1 MQPLRSRVEQLVEH
15 PWLVGDAST
24 PGVKVSRRAR
34 LMTMVAIGIANAT
47 GALVVAF
54 FAVFALPKPAIE
66 RGQDPT
72 LVNAVAAAVYL
83 VVALVVGV
91 AWGRRRLEEGE
102 HGMREW
108 LEAEREPDD
117 EERLHVLRAPL
128 RLMTVQLVLWGIA
141 TVLFTVLNA
150 TVSALLALAVGLT
163 VALGGLTTSAASY
176 LLGEIALRPVAA
188 RALARHAVDREG
200 VPGVATRWLLAW
212 AIGTGVPVFGLLLV
226 GVVAL
231 TSVHIAETTL
241 AVTVVALCGIG
252 LVFGALVS
260 VLAAYETVHPIR
272 AIRQGLGRVREGD
285 LDVELGVWDSTEM
298 GLLQAGFNEMVGGL
312 RERQKVRDLFGRQV
326 GEDVAEQALS
336 DDIRLGGETREVT
349 VLFVDIVGSTSLA
362 ASRSPE
368 EVVELLNRFFA
379 EVVSVVEEN
388 DGWINKFEG
397 DAALAIFG
405 APVPLDDAAG
415 KALRAARSLQERLS
429 SSVAELSAGI
439 GVAGGE
445 VVAGNIGAE
454 TRFEYTVIG
463 DPVNE
468 AARLTELAKDYPGG
482 VLASAAVVEAAS
494 GDEADRWE
502 LGESKTLR
510 GRSEE
515 TRLATVRG
523 AGEGGGEPDSG

>member
-1 MQPLRSRVEQLVEH
+1 MPVLRSRVEQLIEH

-24 PGVKVSRRAR
+24 PGVKVARRAR
-34 LMTMVAIGIANAT
+34 VMTMVAIGLANAI

-54 FAVFALPKPAIE
+54 FAVFALPKPKIE
-66 RGQDPT
+66 GGDDPT
-72 LVNAVAAAVYL
+72 LVNTVAAAVY
-83 VVALVVGV
+83 VVLALAVGIV
-91 AWGRRRLEEGE
+91 WGRRRVEEGR
-102 HGMREW
+102 HGLREW

-117 EERLHVLRAPL
+117 DERLHVLRAPL
-128 RLMTVQLVLWGIA
+128 RLMTVQLVLWGVA

-150 TVSALLALAVGLT
+150 TFSALLALAVGLT

-188 RALARHAVDREG
+188 RALARRSVDGEG

-272 AIRQGLGRVREGD
+272 AIRQGLARVQEGD

-312 RERQKVRDLFGRQV
+312 QERQKVRDLFGRQV

-336 DDIRLGGETREVT
+336 DDIQLGGETREVFI
-349 VLFVDIVGSTSLA
+349 LFVDIVGSTSLA
-362 ASRSPE
+362 SDRSPE

-405 APVPLDDAAG
+405 APVPVDDAAG
-415 KALRAARSLQERLS
+415 KALRAARKLQERLS
-429 SSVAELSAGI
+429 SEVGELSAGI

-445 VVAGNIGAE
+445 AVAGNIGAE

-468 AARLTELAKDYPGG
+468 AARLTELAKDYPGC

-494 GDEADRWE
+494 GDEASCWE
-502 LGESKTLR
+502 LGESVTLR
-510 GRSEE
+510 GRSEG
-515 TRLATVRG
+515 TQLALVRG
-523 AGEGGGEPDSG
+523 AEEGSAD